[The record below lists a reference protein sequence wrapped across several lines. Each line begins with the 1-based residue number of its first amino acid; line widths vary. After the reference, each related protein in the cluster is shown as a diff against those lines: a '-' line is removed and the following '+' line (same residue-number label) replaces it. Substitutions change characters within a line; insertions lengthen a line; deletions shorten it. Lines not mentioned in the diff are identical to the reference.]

1 MTSVANDDDPQEVP
15 EVQVDQQDQ
24 REGLDIQGE
33 QDVPK
38 GVGGPLGK
46 ASSVPIKSAKEMLIY
61 MREKA
66 KSKETSSC
74 EGSQSIAKVKANQK
88 QSQAGNSVR
97 NNSQQKGIKFIKSK
111 GSAVNLN
118 STKVRNLTTN
128 YHGQKTN
135 ISRTPEGQSIIS
147 SKFPIEDRLLKRDQ
161 AAVWDCEQSATT
173 SGTQSVKNPKVL

>member
-1 MTSVANDDDPQEVP
+1 
-15 EVQVDQQDQ
+15 
-24 REGLDIQGE
+24 
-33 QDVPK
+33 
-38 GVGGPLGK
+38 
-46 ASSVPIKSAKEMLIY
+46 

-88 QSQAGNSVR
+88 QSKAGNSVR
-97 NNSQQKGIKFIKSK
+97 NNSQQKGIKLIQSK

-118 STKVRNLTTN
+118 STKVRNLTPN

-135 ISRTPEGQSIIS
+135 KNRTPEGQSIID